1 MIPPQMPNEIAR
13 AHADADNEDA
23 EKVNFIHT
31 PTNVQE
37 EEEQQ
42 QQQQQQQ
49 QQHYRLDLAKHLRE
63 SATFHLVLRRIALM
77 LIAIISLT
85 LANALCLFTEAFNDD
100 SERTDDGEI
109 DYDGVENAD
118 IQHNLTTLAELL
130 VKLLQEST
138 TAVLQETN
146 T

>member
-1 MIPPQMPNEIAR
+1 MPNEIAR

-37 EEEQQ
+37 EEE

-85 LANALCLFTEAFNDD
+85 LANALCLFTEAFNDGT
-100 SERTDDGEI
+100 ERTDDGEI
-109 DYDGVENAD
+109 DYDGEGNAD